1 MTGLLFQADT
11 DHEATSFGLI
21 RSADSHRTRRRDRH
35 RPAPRRAAGQ
45 PARTTR
51 IPTPRRDR
59 AVSRRATHQP
69 IRLGASGSS
78 TGPRPRCRPRTT
90 ELLSGGNVLSLRSLV
105 DGPPYRGTEVKIR
118 LVRSA
123 DFYHAAAYELEL
135 VIVPERMAGFGLVAF
150 HLEGH
155 AGQCGMG
162 RGSKWPTWPAIAAS
176 KSLTHTPLLFLSQSR
191 SIVGAAGSEA
201 ARTALVV
208 GDFLA
213 VYQRVAVFDLL
224 GMVAAAVRARW
235 LSPKD
240 QLHVPDGTATGAPP
254 GRVREGVS

>member
-1 MTGLLFQADT
+1 MAVRQCGVSAGAMEPHSVKLELQRRVDCRLGASLRIACLGRSVAEARSRWCRCRACAECGWRAPALALHSDT

-59 AVSRRATHQP
+59 AVSRRANHKP

-90 ELLSGGNVLSLRSLV
+90 GLLSGGYVLSLRSLV

-118 LVRSA
+118 LVRSE
-123 DFYHAAAYELEL
+123 DF
-135 VIVPERMAGFGLVAF
+135 
-150 HLEGH
+150 
-155 AGQCGMG
+155 
-162 RGSKWPTWPAIAAS
+162 
-176 KSLTHTPLLFLSQSR
+176 
-191 SIVGAAGSEA
+191 
-201 ARTALVV
+201 
-208 GDFLA
+208 
-213 VYQRVAVFDLL
+213 
-224 GMVAAAVRARW
+224 
-235 LSPKD
+235 
-240 QLHVPDGTATGAPP
+240 
-254 GRVREGVS
+254 